1 MFYFQFIVP
10 PGHPKYEVPYDI
22 EMIATCISLKKVDRE
37 SVPFPNSTLS
47 VKLTNMLDGASVE
60 IRKRD
65 KMAFI
70 NILCFEAGNL
80 NQVFATVEKL
90 YLNYK
95 LGQPKRPTMESWI
108 HSIPVPGPS
117 LRENEILLSQ
127 KITLSFFWH
136 RFAHFINKRNPYN

>member
-10 PGHPKYEVPYDI
+10 LGHPKYEVPYDI

-37 SVPFPNSTLS
+37 SVPFPNSALS

-70 NILCFEAGNL
+70 NMLCFEAGNFSR
-80 NQVFATVEKL
+80 VFSTVEDL
-90 YLNYK
+90 YRNFN
-95 LGQPKRPTMESWI
+95 LGQPKRPAMESWI
-108 HSIPVPGPS
+108 HCIPVPGPT
-117 LRENEILLSQ
+117 LRENEILLCQ

-136 RFAHFINKRNPYN
+136 GFAHVIKNRNL